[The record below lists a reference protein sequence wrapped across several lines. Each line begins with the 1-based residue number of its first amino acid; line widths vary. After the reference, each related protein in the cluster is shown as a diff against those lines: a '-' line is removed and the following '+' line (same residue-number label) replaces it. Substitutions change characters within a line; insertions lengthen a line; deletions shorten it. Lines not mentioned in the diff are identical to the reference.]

1 MYNEQECDP
10 IEIKGV
16 DRSELI
22 SFYIKS
28 YGDETISTYTEWA
41 YKKMNNFE
49 QSIPSPE
56 QDAEFKKIMEL
67 PKTRENTFRFM
78 ALMND
83 EQFRTVGY

>member
-1 MYNEQECDP
+1 MALLHGGSTVIPQFEVREFYGNSGRLESAFFP
-10 IEIKGV
+10 Y
-16 DRSELI
+16 I
-22 SFYIKS
+22 S
-28 YGDETISTYTEWA
+28 G
-41 YKKMNNFE
+41 
-49 QSIPSPE
+49 E